1 MTRKFKHFKQFHQY
15 QQNKQIPLTS
25 NVT

>member
-15 QQNKQIPLTS
+15 
-25 NVT
+25 